1 MVFRLNFYISDRMQ
15 NMRKPRILITNDD
28 GVNSANIRAL
38 AGALAPFGEVFV
50 FAPEHEQSGV
60 SQAFTVRKAFAV
72 KEHPV
77 AVGDACESYR
87 VFSVDGTPAD
97 AAKFA
102 LGYYSGTTFVTSK
115 NGVNSQNGADC
126 ANGFVCAK
134 LDVHGKPTFD
144 VCFSGV
150 NVGENSGVSSL
161 YSGTVAGAREAALWG
176 VPAVALSMSLGGESL
191 MGEVLNFAKRVV
203 TDCMFESIPS
213 GTFWNVNF
221 PKAVGGAFKGFRAT
235 TMALGMFTDHY
246 DRRVADGN
254 ELWQLDGEKLWDEAP
269 VESDDY
275 LLHHGYATITPHRI
289 DQTDPESLKVINE
302 MLVGGGEA

>member
-1 MVFRLNFYISDRMQ
+1 MSLVFRLNFYISASMQ
-15 NMRKPRILITNDD
+15 NTRKPRILITNDD

-72 KEHPV
+72 REHPV
-77 AVGDACESYR
+77 AVGDAGENYR
-87 VFSVDGTPAD
+87 IFSVDGTPAD

-102 LGYYSGTTFVTSK
+102 LGYYAGTTFVTSK
-115 NGVNSQNGADC
+115 NGVGSGKSADC
-126 ANGFVCAK
+126 LDGAK
-134 LDVHGKPTFD
+134 LDIHGKPSFD

-203 TDCMFESIPS
+203 TERMFESIPL

-221 PKAVGGAFKGFRAT
+221 PKAIGGAFKGYRAT

-246 DRRVADGN
+246 DRQVADGN

-275 LLHHGYATITPHRI
+275 LLHQGYATVTPHRI
-289 DQTDPESLKVINE
+289 DQTDRKSLKEISEKLN
-302 MLVGGGEA
+302 

>member
-102 LGYYSGTTFVTSK
+102 LGYYAGTTFVTSK
-115 NGVNSQNGADC
+115 NGVDC
-126 ANGFVCAK
+126 TNGFDCAK

-176 VPAVALSMSLGGESL
+176 VPAVALSLSLGGESL

-203 TDCMFESIPS
+203 TERMFESIPL

-221 PKAVGGAFKGFRAT
+221 PKAVGGAFKGYRAT

-246 DRRVADGN
+246 DRQVADGN

-275 LLHHGYATITPHRI
+275 LLHQGYATVTPHRI